1 HLEASQFDH
10 QIVTQKEWVEAHVGG
25 HAAHDFSLPDSCDR
39 YSASGVPSH
48 AGQRTCSSAHC
59 KDRSLRR
66 MIASS
71 LTLPV
76 GI

>member
-39 YSASGVPSH
+39 YSARGVPTH
-48 AGQRTCSSAHC
+48 AAQRIYSSAHC
-59 KDRSLRR
+59 KDGSRRR
-66 MIASS
+66 MIASA